1 MERIN
6 SWVSDKT
13 QGKITQIVDSIPP
26 DSLMFLINT
35 IYFKGSWQKQFVL
48 EKTVTQPFYL
58 NTGEAKNHPLMSNF
72 ARYAYHEDETFQAVG
87 LPYGDGRLSM
97 YVYLPS
103 EDRSLDD
110 FLQRLTAEGFN
121 SWMEQFR
128 GREGFIELPRFTQ
141 EYDISLNGVLRQLG
155 MISAF
160 DAATANFSSISDQS
174 IAMNEAKHKAVIE
187 VNEEGTEAAAVTS
200 IRYDIISYNEPFLM
214 NVNRP
219 FFFVIR
225 DNETKSIL
233 FMGSVFEPTL
243 SSELTWWRLQI
254 HGYFHQVL

>member
-1 MERIN
+1 
-6 SWVSDKT
+6 
-13 QGKITQIVDSIPP
+13 
-26 DSLMFLINT
+26 
-35 IYFKGSWQKQFVL
+35 
-48 EKTVTQPFYL
+48 
-58 NTGEAKNHPLMSNF
+58 
-72 ARYAYHEDETFQAVG
+72 
-87 LPYGDGRLSM
+87 
-97 YVYLPS
+97 
-103 EDRSLDD
+103 
-110 FLQRLTAEGFN
+110 
-121 SWMEQFR
+121 MEQFR
-128 GREGFIELPRFTQ
+128 RREGFIELPRFTQ

-174 IAMNEAKHKAVIE
+174 IAMNEVKHKAVIE

-200 IRYDIISYNEPFLM
+200 IGYDIISYNEPFLM

-243 SSELTWWRLQI
+243 
-254 HGYFHQVL
+254 